1 MRWKTSVCSIL
12 CSCLLLS
19 ICCLLCSPG
28 MLYAESPKEEYKK
41 IQKDIKK
48 HKKKLEKTEKVE
60 QSVLEELRKTSAE
73 LKEIESH
80 LSAQRKKLKE
90 LQNTIAALQK
100 EIDDKK
106 ESLQTQSSLLKKR
119 LRIIQR
125 ISRERDALLIIIAKE
140 DTSEALRMMRYLRD
154 ISAHDYELIN
164 KFKEDLRILNEKQ
177 IELQKLF
184 AVRKSEEEKLTRL
197 ETSAREKKK
206 TKGTLLVKVRK
217 EKSIYEKMISDL
229 KESSSRLSRIMQES
243 ERKEKEHRKKGIT
256 KVTPKRKEEL
266 PEDSAFTKLKG
277 RLPWPANG
285 SVAIQY
291 GTQVDPIFNLPVFRS
306 GIHIKTSLGTPVA
319 AIYDGKVVYAD
330 NFKGYGQLVI
340 INHGSGYHSLYGNLS
355 KIFSKNGA
363 IIKETQ
369 TLGEVGESSTLGT
382 SGLYFEI
389 RYRGKPLD
397 PQQWLKR

>member
-1 MRWKTSVCSIL
+1 LLFGVY
-12 CSCLLLS
+12 CLLF
-19 ICCLLCSPG
+19 SPG
-28 MLYAESPKEEYKK
+28 ISSAESAKEEYKR

-73 LKEIESH
+73 LKGIESH
-80 LSAQRKKLKE
+80 LSVQRKKIKE
-90 LQNTIAALQK
+90 LQNTITLLQK

-106 ESLQTQSSLLKKR
+106 ESLQTQSNLLKKR
-119 LRIIQR
+119 LRILQR
-125 ISRERDALLIIIAKE
+125 FSRERDVLLIIIAKE
-140 DTSEALRMMRYLRD
+140 DTSEALRVMRYLRD
-154 ISAHDYELIN
+154 ISAYDYELIN
-164 KFKEDLRILNEKQ
+164 KFKEDLGILNEKQ
-177 IELQKLF
+177 IEIQKLF
-184 AVRKSEEEKLTRL
+184 TVRKSEEEKLIRL
-197 ETSAREKKK
+197 ETSAKEKKR
-206 TKGTLLVKVRK
+206 TKETLLVKVRK
-217 EKSIYEKMISDL
+217 EKGIYEKMIADL
-229 KESSSRLSRIMQES
+229 KESSNRLLKIIQES
-243 ERKEKEHRKKGIT
+243 ERKEKGTRKKGIT

-277 RLPWPANG
+277 RLPWPVNG

-306 GIHIKTSLGTPVA
+306 GLHIKTSFGTPVA

-340 INHGSGYHSLYGNLS
+340 VNHGSGYHSLYGNLS

-363 IIKETQ
+363 IIKENQ